1 MGEEIGHRGM
11 DNFFDSHYTHVTSA
25 SIFHFFKLQMIELDF
40 LQKSSNGIPFLTRL
54 KN

>member
-25 SIFHFFKLQMIELDF
+25 SIFHFLKLQMIELDF
-40 LQKSSNGIPFLTRL
+40 LQKS
-54 KN
+54 